1 MTTLDPWH
9 DAAAIAARLAAP
21 AARLVVLIGAE
32 SWCERCRTLKPAFES
47 AAMQQAGQDETW
59 IWLDLEDHA
68 DFLDGFMPDDLPL
81 LVRYDGP
88 VASGVMVG
96 RAVTAA
102 AFTNAQTCP
111 ANAAPAGLPDLR
123 ARLMAADWAM

>member
-47 AAMQQAGQDETW
+47 AALQAGQDETW

-68 DFLDGFMPDDLPL
+68 DFLDGFMPDDLPI

-88 VASGVMVG
+88 VLSGAMVG
-96 RAVTAA
+96 RAVTPA
-102 AFTNAQTCP
+102 AFTNAQVWP
-111 ANAAPAGLPDLR
+111 AHQTLAGLPDLR

>member
-1 MTTLDPWH
+1 MTMLDPWH

-47 AAMQQAGQDETW
+47 AALQAGQDETW

-68 DFLDGFMPDDLPL
+68 DFLDGFMPDDLPI

-88 VASGVMVG
+88 VLSGAMVG

-102 AFTNAQTCP
+102 AFTNAQVWP
-111 ANAAPAGLPDLR
+111 AHQAPAGLPDLR
-123 ARLMAADWAM
+123 GRLMAADWAM